1 MKDGVIIIVVAVLFG
16 SLATFSLV
24 CTRQW
29 SEAKAEAER
38 QAQVAKAERQRLA
51 REAEAE
57 RQRQD
62 QAVEA
67 VKARI
72 TRALSYPST
81 AQWPDEFTVSKCN
94 GVYVVR
100 GYVDASNKPRTYF
113 TALATGD
120 TCFSVEAHAD
130 YEAFQAYKLKGE

>member
-1 MKDGVIIIVVAVLFG
+1 MKECVIIFVATVTFVCLV
-16 SLATFSLV
+16 TFSLV
-24 CTRQW
+24 RTRQW

-38 QAQVAKAERQRLA
+38 QAQEAAAERQRLA
-51 REAEAE
+51 CEADAE

-72 TRALSYPST
+72 TLTLSCPS
-81 AQWPDEFTVSKCN
+81 AAKWSDEFTVSKCN

-100 GYVDASNKPRTYF
+100 GYVDASNRPR
-113 TALATGD
+113 
-120 TCFSVEAHAD
+120 
-130 YEAFQAYKLKGE
+130 

>member
-1 MKDGVIIIVVAVLFG
+1 MKECVIIFVAAV
-16 SLATFSLV
+16 TFFCLVTISLV
-24 CTRQW
+24 RTRQW
-29 SEAKAEAER
+29 SEAKAEADR
-38 QAQVAKAERQRLA
+38 QAEMAAAERQRLA
-51 REAEAE
+51 READAE
-57 RQRQD
+57 RKRQD

-81 AQWPDEFTVSKCN
+81 AKWPDEFTVSKCN

-100 GYVDASNKPRTYF
+100 GYVDASNRPRTYF

-120 TCFSVEAHAD
+120 TCFAVEEHAD
-130 YEAFQAYKLKGE
+130 YKAFKVYKLKGE